1 MSKILYLPEETLTI
15 HCRFITGQPYP
26 PSQCSRKTNL
36 SSLNALKQ
44 DRGKSRGQ
52 HPANWDFFL
61 KSLHKQL
68 KNHTIL
74 KEIPMG
80 SLTSNLSDT
89 AHIYYMQITMLYMSH
104 VPDLILTI
112 PRDTIS
118 TPILQPRNLK
128 SQKIKCRP
136 KGLHFRGAEWE
147 LE

>member
-44 DRGKSRGQ
+44 DGQ
-52 HPANWDFFL
+52 IQGPSTQPTEIFFF

-112 PRDTIS
+112 PRGTIS